1 MKVFDL
7 HCDTAGECY
16 NQGVS
21 LFSNNLHLSLER
33 AAQYEEYTQLFAV
46 WIPDKLRGEAAVEYF
61 NNVAD
66 NFYKEL
72 ALHKDYISIFS
83 TAEKTPVKAIL
94 TVEGGSACGGTLEG
108 LKHLY
113 EKGVRVITLTWN
125 APNEIASG
133 ALSEGGFTEFGKE
146 FVRTA
151 EDLGIVLD
159 VSHLNRE
166 SFFDFVKIARKPFIA
181 SHSNGDI
188 VDSDYGK
195 KRNLSKEQLDI
206 IKNANGLVGL
216 NYYTK
221 FIEDSKARGIDA
233 LCRQIDYFCQQ
244 GYEDIIALGS
254 DYDGCT
260 IHEDLCGVEKLGEVY
275 RTLLNRGYNEE
286 LLQKL
291 FWRNAYDFFKNTIK

>member
-21 LFSNNLHLSLER
+21 LFSNDLHLSLER

-46 WIPDKLRGEAAVEYF
+46 WIPDELRGKAAVEYF

-66 NFYKEL
+66 NFYKEIERY
-72 ALHKDYISIFS
+72 KEYISLYG
-83 TAEKTPVKAIL
+83 TDDVTPVKALL
-94 TVEGGSACGGTLEG
+94 TVEGGSACGGTIEG
-108 LKHLY
+108 LKDLY

-133 ALSEGGFTEFGKE
+133 AFSEGGFTEFGKE
-146 FVRTA
+146 FVRAA
-151 EDLGIVLD
+151 EELGIVLD
-159 VSHLNRE
+159 VSHLNRQ
-166 SFFDFVKIARKPFIA
+166 SFFEFAEISQKPFIA
-181 SHSNGDI
+181 SHSNADI
-188 VDSDYGK
+188 VDNPYGQ
-195 KRNLSKEQLDI
+195 KRNLSKEQLDV

-221 FIEDSKARGIDA
+221 FIEDSNAQGVDA
-233 LCRQIDYFCQQ
+233 LCRQIDYFCEQ
-244 GYEDIIALGS
+244 GYEGIIALGS

-275 RTLLNRGYNEE
+275 RTLLDRGYTEE

-291 FWRNAYDFFKNTIK
+291 FWRNAYDFFKRTIK